1 MLRLDF
7 NLVLTMINLVVLY
20 LILRKFL
27 FRPLMNIMEQ
37 RRTMIAD
44 GLQHAEDTKKEAYAL
59 KSQYESALGGAK
71 EESTRIIGQAKKD
84 AKAEYDRIL
93 DEADQAAG
101 KLMKDARETIDLE
114 KEKTL
119 RDMQIFPEER
129 KNFLKVVV
137 DNGKVDIVMEIF
149 GAYEELEK
157 KRAKIATAKLRYVTL
172 PSEEQKKKMETFIC
186 KTFAADGVSWE
197 MKEDPELLGGFIL
210 LVDGKEYDYSMAGRL
225 NRLEQ
230 TLMRR

>member
-1 MLRLDF
+1 M
-7 NLVLTMINLVVLY
+7 
-20 LILRKFL
+20 
-27 FRPLMNIMEQ
+27 
-37 RRTMIAD
+37 
-44 GLQHAEDTKKEAYAL
+44 
-59 KSQYESALGGAK
+59 
-71 EESTRIIGQAKKD
+71 
-84 AKAEYDRIL
+84 
-93 DEADQAAG
+93 
-101 KLMKDARETIDLE
+101 
-114 KEKTL
+114 
-119 RDMQIFPEER
+119 

-172 PSEEQKKKMETFIC
+172 PSEEQKKKMGPLVPKEPDPAVEM
-186 KTFAADGVSWE
+186 AAEAE

>member
-1 MLRLDF
+1 MTT
-7 NLVLTMINLVVLY
+7 N
-20 LILRKFL
+20 
-27 FRPLMNIMEQ
+27 
-37 RRTMIAD
+37 
-44 GLQHAEDTKKEAYAL
+44 KKENAGFYSMPAIRYAHVLSELGISGAAVEETEEILEQTKEL
-59 KSQYESALGGAK
+59 KEILEHPVITK
-71 EESTRIIGQAKKD
+71 ENKHDII
-84 AKAEYDRIL
+84 DR
-93 DEADQAAG
+93 
-101 KLMKDARETIDLE
+101 
-114 KEKTL
+114 
-119 RDMQIFPEER
+119 IFPEEM

-157 KRAKIATAKLRYVTL
+157 KRAKIATAKLRYITL

>member
-1 MLRLDF
+1 MTT
-7 NLVLTMINLVVLY
+7 N
-20 LILRKFL
+20 
-27 FRPLMNIMEQ
+27 
-37 RRTMIAD
+37 
-44 GLQHAEDTKKEAYAL
+44 KKENAGFYSMPAIRYAHVLSELGISGAAVEETEEILEQTKEL
-59 KSQYESALGGAK
+59 KEILEHPVITK
-71 EESTRIIGQAKKD
+71 ENKHDII
-84 AKAEYDRIL
+84 DR
-93 DEADQAAG
+93 
-101 KLMKDARETIDLE
+101 
-114 KEKTL
+114 
-119 RDMQIFPEER
+119 IFPEEM

-210 LVDGKEYDYSMAGRL
+210 LVDGKEYDYSMASVGNWSLRINFQRVKSHAFPFVSWK
-225 NRLEQ
+225 NR
-230 TLMRR
+230 

>member
-1 MLRLDF
+1 
-7 NLVLTMINLVVLY
+7 MINLVVLY

-101 KLMKDARETIDLE
+101 KLMRDARETIDLE

-119 RDMQIFPEER
+119 RDMQSEVAALAVSAA
-129 KNFLKVVV
+129 KKMVKQQYGADADQAAYDQFLK
-137 DNGKVDIVMEIF
+137 E
-149 GAYEELEK
+149 
-157 KRAKIATAKLRYVTL
+157 
-172 PSEEQKKKMETFIC
+172 
-186 KTFAADGVSWE
+186 
-197 MKEDPELLGGFIL
+197 
-210 LVDGKEYDYSMAGRL
+210 AGDAHDDK
-225 NRLEQ
+225 
-230 TLMRR
+230 

>member
-1 MLRLDF
+1 M
-7 NLVLTMINLVVLY
+7 
-20 LILRKFL
+20 
-27 FRPLMNIMEQ
+27 
-37 RRTMIAD
+37 
-44 GLQHAEDTKKEAYAL
+44 
-59 KSQYESALGGAK
+59 
-71 EESTRIIGQAKKD
+71 
-84 AKAEYDRIL
+84 
-93 DEADQAAG
+93 
-101 KLMKDARETIDLE
+101 
-114 KEKTL
+114 
-119 RDMQIFPEER
+119 

-230 TLMRR
+230 ILMRR

>member
-59 KSQYESALGGAK
+59 KSQYESAFGGAK

-119 RDMQIFPEER
+119 RDMQSEVAALAVSAA
-129 KNFLKVVV
+129 KKMVKQQYGADADQAAYDQFLK
-137 DNGKVDIVMEIF
+137 E
-149 GAYEELEK
+149 
-157 KRAKIATAKLRYVTL
+157 
-172 PSEEQKKKMETFIC
+172 
-186 KTFAADGVSWE
+186 
-197 MKEDPELLGGFIL
+197 
-210 LVDGKEYDYSMAGRL
+210 AGDAHDDK
-225 NRLEQ
+225 
-230 TLMRR
+230 

>member
-93 DEADQAAG
+93 DEAG

-119 RDMQIFPEER
+119 RDMQSEVAALAVSAA
-129 KNFLKVVV
+129 KKMVKQQYGADADQAAYDQFLK
-137 DNGKVDIVMEIF
+137 E
-149 GAYEELEK
+149 
-157 KRAKIATAKLRYVTL
+157 
-172 PSEEQKKKMETFIC
+172 
-186 KTFAADGVSWE
+186 
-197 MKEDPELLGGFIL
+197 
-210 LVDGKEYDYSMAGRL
+210 AGDAHDDK
-225 NRLEQ
+225 
-230 TLMRR
+230 

>member
-71 EESTRIIGQAKKD
+71 EE
-84 AKAEYDRIL
+84 YDRIL

-119 RDMQIFPEER
+119 RDMQSEVAALAVSAA
-129 KNFLKVVV
+129 KKMVKQQYGADADQAAYDQFLK
-137 DNGKVDIVMEIF
+137 E
-149 GAYEELEK
+149 
-157 KRAKIATAKLRYVTL
+157 
-172 PSEEQKKKMETFIC
+172 
-186 KTFAADGVSWE
+186 
-197 MKEDPELLGGFIL
+197 
-210 LVDGKEYDYSMAGRL
+210 AGDAHDDK
-225 NRLEQ
+225 
-230 TLMRR
+230 

>member
-101 KLMKDARETIDLE
+101 KLMKDAT
-114 KEKTL
+114 
-119 RDMQIFPEER
+119 ER
-129 KNFLKVVV
+129 HAVRSCRSCSKCCKK
-137 DNGKVDIVMEIF
+137 NGK
-149 GAYEELEK
+149 
-157 KRAKIATAKLRYVTL
+157 TA
-172 PSEEQKKKMETFIC
+172 I
-186 KTFAADGVSWE
+186 W
-197 MKEDPELLGGFIL
+197 GGCRSGGI
-210 LVDGKEYDYSMAGRL
+210 
-225 NRLEQ
+225 
-230 TLMRR
+230 